1 VKPTLTKR
9 ITAALVFAAVNI
21 YACTQAGDD
30 DVEPVN
36 GEGVVLPDGSTFS
49 RDSLIEAFGTCIVGE
64 IENFEE
70 QSRVFSAA
78 VTAAVN
84 DPEQLEAAQEAW
96 QNTVD
101 LWQELEVMQVGP
113 AGSSTEPGGEGLG
126 DVIYAW
132 PLTNPCAVDAHL
144 VSEEYA
150 IDADAVTTSANG
162 LGAAEYL
169 LFYAGDTNACGLEE
183 DINISG
189 SWDSLEQST
198 LTSRRLSYAAFAA
211 DTVSVAASALVKAWS
226 PTGENFLSEFI
237 QAGEGSRTYGKKRVA
252 INAVS
257 DALFYV
263 EWNTKDNKLARPLG
277 MIGCDD
283 AFCPDLVESEYAHR
297 SKEHL
302 RNNMVGFRKLF
313 KGCGVDNEGLGFDDY
328 LYAVGQPELGEAIDE
343 AALSTIAALD
353 AIDEPDLVTALEQD
367 IDSVFAVHTALGQ
380 LTDLLRSD
388 FLTVLRLELPVLVQ
402 GDND

>member
-1 VKPTLTKR
+1 
-9 ITAALVFAAVNI
+9 
-21 YACTQAGDD
+21 
-30 DVEPVN
+30 
-36 GEGVVLPDGSTFS
+36 
-49 RDSLIEAFGTCIVGE
+49 
-64 IENFEE
+64 
-70 QSRVFSAA
+70 
-78 VTAAVN
+78 
-84 DPEQLEAAQEAW
+84 
-96 QNTVD
+96 
-101 LWQELEVMQVGP
+101 MQVGP

-150 IDADAVTTSANG
+150 TDAGTIATSANG

-169 LFYAGDTNACGLEE
+169 LFYAGDTNACGSE
-183 DINISG
+183 DEINISG
-189 SWDSLEQST
+189 SWDSLEQSN
-198 LTSRRLSYAAFAA
+198 LDSRRLSYAAFAA
-211 DTVSVAASALVKAWS
+211 DTVSAAASTLVNAWS
-226 PTGENFLSEFI
+226 PTGENFLAELI

-283 AFCPDLVESEYAHR
+283 TFCPDLVESEYANR

-328 LYAVGQPELGEAIDE
+328 LYAVGQPELGEAIDQ
-343 AALSTIAALD
+343 AALSTLAALD